1 MKTRDGKD
9 HWGKNSACRDRR
21 QGERMQS
28 PEGCGPS
35 ARGPLRR
42 MRAVT
47 GCMAVWFALGLPTV
61 SAKPVYSSGHTRS
74 LGQYVASPVDLGAT
88 GPNYLP
94 IYPACRALA
103 ANFNQFRNL
112 SFASRNPRL
121 STKYPQFR
129 RPHWTPM
136 AWNRRLAKRIW
147 IGHPGGC
154 SPNDT
159 GCESAWHFWLRQT
172 KALREAGH
180 PLLSRTT
187 VDLLGNGQRETIVRL
202 DHILP
207 YKYVYEHHVPKSTL
221 SYCPYIDVQMY
232 MLSSPNPR
240 LAKVFNSNLLFSW
253 GWHVGWKRGG
263 FMGPTDLIENTHDKK
278 HPYYVLSW
286 QRAGHHGDGV
296 IGVAVLQWSAGDGWS
311 PGYTGLP
318 LCNIKWLA
326 KRAGHAQ

>member
-1 MKTRDGKD
+1 
-9 HWGKNSACRDRR
+9 
-21 QGERMQS
+21 MQS